1 MSWLER
7 ASASCGQTLPIFS
20 RLSSPA
26 RGTKSKDQKIVS
38 IAITSVID
46 HALSILLD
54 LGRYVLCHTTSDG
67 AGATL
72 ASNFIGSGS
81 ILACRAICYAL
92 LALLGLLRV
101 SLLTAAAVE
110 SRVTKASG
118 VGLYTLLR
126 DDLIF
131 SSSL

>member
-26 RGTKSKDQKIVS
+26 RGTKSKDQKTVRM
-38 IAITSVID
+38 AITKVID

-54 LGRYVLCHTTSDG
+54 LERYVFCHTTSDG

-81 ILACRAICYAL
+81 IVACTAICYA
-92 LALLGLLRV
+92 V
-101 SLLTAAAVE
+101 SAPP
-110 SRVTKASG
+110 R
-118 VGLYTLLR
+118 
-126 DDLIF
+126 F
-131 SSSL
+131 F